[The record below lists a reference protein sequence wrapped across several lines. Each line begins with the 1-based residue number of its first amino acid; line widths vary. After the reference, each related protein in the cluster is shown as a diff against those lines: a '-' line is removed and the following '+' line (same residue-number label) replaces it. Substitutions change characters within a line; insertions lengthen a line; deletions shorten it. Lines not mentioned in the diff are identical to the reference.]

1 MRWRRLSRGQR
12 PQPSGLQ
19 PAVRAAPHAVAPDPT
34 DGRTALPS
42 APRPA
47 RPGPDRT
54 AASPEML
61 SPNLT
66 LPVFLFVVCL
76 HLLGYSASEAGAS
89 ISLVPATVPGTG
101 NQR

>member
-47 RPGPDRT
+47 GPGPDRT

-66 LPVFLFVVCL
+66 LPIFLCLLSVCIYL
-76 HLLGYSASEAGAS
+76 DT
-89 ISLVPATVPGTG
+89 VPARQELPFP
-101 NQR
+101 